1 MIKRKKMA
9 REMRASDSPFVA
21 DWFIVSLRWLLL
33 LGATVA
39 LARGGQILALPNV
52 FLIGLAGWNIVLTLL
67 AGMNRRL
74 PRHREINLGVDLLA
88 AALYFALA
96 GGFTSPAF
104 WIIILPLITA
114 SLYFGVIGAFVSA
127 ILMAVVQIGATIFQT
142 LAPTA
147 LLVLGAS
154 VFFTFLIAGIYGYLG
169 MRLIQMMRRTR
180 QARAQAQAQAQA
192 EAQKNKQWVENDR
205 LRAIYSLTSTLT
217 ATLNYQRVL
226 DSVLD
231 LSLSVLN
238 LEPDAPPDDRLI
250 CAVLL
255 FSKEET
261 LDVGSA
267 RRLTPADMRVVLRG
281 QEGVIA
287 QAIENDKPVLLRDVR
302 SDPELTRFVT
312 FMSCN
317 EIYCFP
323 LRSGFNAYGV
333 LLFGHPELKFFTA
346 GRRELL
352 DILGSQAV
360 VAIQNARLYQDVVDE
375 RERMIEV
382 QEEARKKL
390 ARDLHDGPT
399 QSVSAIAM
407 RVNLAQ
413 RMLSKDPKAVSD
425 ELGRIEDLARRT
437 TTEIRHM
444 LFTLRPLVLE
454 SQGLVAALQSIA
466 AKTKETFSQN
476 VLIKVDESILE
487 SVEMSKQGVIFYI
500 VEEAVNNARKHAQAA
515 HIWVNLHLLKPGLA
529 LLEIQDDGV
538 GFDVAAV
545 NRTYD
550 QRGSLGMVNLRERA
564 ELVNGVLDVQSVP
577 GKGTR
582 VQVYIPLTEE
592 ASDQLHHSAGKR

>member
-1 MIKRKKMA
+1 LGGQLLIL
-9 REMRASDSPFVA
+9 PN
-21 DWFIVSLRWLLL
+21 ILLL
-33 LGATVA
+33 
-39 LARGGQILALPNV
+39 
-52 FLIGLAGWNIVLTLL
+52 GLAGWNLILTLL
-67 AGMNRRL
+67 TGLNRRF
-74 PRHREINLGVDLLA
+74 PRHREICLGIDLLIA
-88 AALYFALA
+88 GLYFILA
-96 GGFTSPAF
+96 GGFASPAF
-104 WIIILPLITA
+104 WIIILPLFAAGLYFELVGAIIAA
-114 SLYFGVIGAFVSA
+114 SLMLI
-127 ILMAVVQIGATIFQT
+127 IQIGMTIFQP
-142 LAPTA
+142 LAPA
-147 LLVLGAS
+147 SLLTLGIS
-154 VFFTFLIAGIYGYLG
+154 GFFTFLIAGTFGYLS
-169 MRLIQMMRRTR
+169 MRLTQTNRLSR
-180 QARAQAQAQAQA
+180 QSLS
-192 EAQKNKQWVENDR
+192 EAQQKKQRLENDR

-231 LSLSVLN
+231 LSLSILN
-238 LEPDAPPDDRLI
+238 LEPNAPPDDRLI

-255 FSKEET
+255 FSKEDSLE
-261 LDVGSA
+261 VGSA

-281 QEGVIA
+281 QKGAIA
-287 QAIENDKPVLLRDVR
+287 QSIETNKPVLLKDVQH
-302 SDPELTRFVT
+302 DPELTRFVT

-323 LRSGFNAYGV
+323 LLSGFSAYGV
-333 LLFGHPELKFFTA
+333 LLFGHPELMYFTA

-413 RMLSKDPKAVSD
+413 RMLLKDPKAVSA

-437 TTEIRHM
+437 TKEIRHM
-444 LFTLRPLVLE
+444 LFTLRPLILE
-454 SQGLVAALQSIA
+454 SQGLTAALQSMA
-466 AKTKETFSQN
+466 EKMKETYSQ
-476 VLIKVDESILE
+476 VVYVKVEENITDAI
-487 SVEMSKQGVIFYI
+487 EMGKQGVIFYI
-500 VEEAVNNARKHAQAA
+500 VEEAVNNARKHAQAG
-515 HIWVNLHLLKPGLA
+515 HIWVNLQLIKEGLA
-529 LLEIQDDGV
+529 LLVIQDDGL

-545 NRTYD
+545 NRSYD
-550 QRGSLGMVNLRERA
+550 QRGSLGMVNLKDRT
-564 ELVNGVLDVQSVP
+564 ELVNGVLDIQSVP

-592 ASDQLHHSAGKR
+592 AADLLHHSAGKN